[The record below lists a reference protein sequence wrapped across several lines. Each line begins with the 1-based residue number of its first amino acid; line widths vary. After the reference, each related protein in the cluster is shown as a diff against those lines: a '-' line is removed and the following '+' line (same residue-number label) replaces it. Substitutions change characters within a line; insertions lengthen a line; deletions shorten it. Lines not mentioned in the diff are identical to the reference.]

1 MLLYM
6 AQGSLKPV
14 IFYAQIGAK
23 FHNGSFFN
31 LDPLNGDNMY
41 THSHT
46 HTHTC
51 VCILEGYNNKSKRK
65 KYKYIMTLEM
75 PYKIKINVEI
85 PKFQSAVRLE

>member
-14 IFYAQIGAK
+14 IFYAQTGAK

-46 HTHTC
+46 HTC

-65 KYKYIMTLEM
+65 KYKYLMTLEM

-85 PKFQSAVRLE
+85 PKFQSTVRLE